1 MKLTNDF
8 TVPAPI
14 DQAWEVMLDVER
26 IAPCLPG
33 ASLDGQ
39 AGDEYQGTM
48 TVKLGP
54 VTSKYKGTLSIVEA
68 DEQAHRAVLKAGA
81 RDARGGRASATI
93 TSTMEEVSDGTK
105 VVVET
110 DMKITG
116 PAAQFGRGVMQD
128 VSAKLM
134 NQFATCLAAEIIREP
149 ATAEAGK
156 GTEEAATVPTGAAT
170 NGDGAA
176 TAARG
181 GAPAG
186 GEVPTPAPGATG
198 TPEAPLTAAASP
210 GSEPPPGA
218 GPPPRS
224 APDVLDLGA
233 ASREAVLKRAV
244 PAAGALFG
252 LLALLVVLRR
262 LRG

>member
-1 MKLTNDF
+1 
-8 TVPAPI
+8 
-14 DQAWEVMLDVER
+14 
-26 IAPCLPG
+26 
-33 ASLDGQ
+33 
-39 AGDEYQGTM
+39 M

-134 NQFATCLAAEIIREP
+134 NQFATCLAAEITREP
-149 ATAEAGK
+149 ATAEAGT
-156 GTEEAATVPTGAAT
+156 GTEEAATVSTGAAT

-198 TPEAPLTAAASP
+198 TAEAPLTAAASP
-210 GSEPPPGA
+210 GSEPPRVPGRRRARRRTCSTSAPRRATRCSSGPSRPPARSSACSCCSWCCAACGDDRRRLTACRRACSFSPSMIDEPLGGA
-218 GPPPRS
+218 G
-224 APDVLDLGA
+224 
-233 ASREAVLKRAV
+233 
-244 PAAGALFG
+244 
-252 LLALLVVLRR
+252 
-262 LRG
+262 